1 MSNVYNLGSKLVL
14 LNGLPMTL
22 PILAT
27 DPGSAVAGDMYF
39 NSTSGLVRVYNG
51 TIWTPENSGTVTSV
65 SVSTANGLAGTSSGG
80 ATPALTL
87 STTVTGILQGNGT
100 AISAATTTGSGSV
113 VLATSPTLVTPALG
127 TPSALVLT
135 NATALPLTSGVTGIL
150 PIANGGTNAS
160 TAASAFNNLS
170 PMTTTGDLAYEVSTG
185 VAARLPIGS
194 TGQVLTVVSGAPA
207 WSTAA
212 SGTVTSVALSDASST
227 PIYAI
232 SGSPITTSGTL
243 TLTLSTQS
251 ANTVF
256 AGPTTGSAA
265 QPTFRSLVAADI
277 PSLSATYEL
286 VSNFAVRTYNNS
298 ITLAANTSSPTTLA
312 ALTFAFAT
320 YGSIELKYVMIEAST
335 SSRRQGHFM
344 VATDGTLTG
353 YADSYAESAQL
364 GNGIV
369 LSAVVSGSNVVV
381 QFTGTNTNAVTMRC
395 EITSFNA

>member
-227 PIYAI
+227 PINAI